1 MTTREK
7 YPLIIRCKD
16 ICSDTIYIIT
26 KHKKEEYAE
35 NDDHR
40 KDLYVVREFP
50 ARMKYC
56 KECEK
61 ACGRHN
67 GVGTMGWRYN
77 SKAKAFDHIERMPE
91 IKRTCAE
98 MSKARHSKP
107 TDSLMDKGPELRI
120 RYIRDLETYTGR
132 KVSEKDILDFEEDM
146 YEEIYRMRKY
156 RWDAGDTFPG
166 EIGLDGEIFI
176 HPYKVGVDGGTGIPM
191 NPYNIR

>member
-7 YPLIIRCKD
+7 YPLIIRGKD

-61 ACGRHN
+61 ACGMHN
-67 GVGTMGWRYN
+67 GVRTMGWRYN

-91 IKRTCAE
+91 VKRTCAE
-98 MSKARHSKP
+98 ISKARCSKP
-107 TDSLMDKGPELRI
+107 TASLMDPGPESRI

-146 YEEIYRMRKY
+146 YEMTYLKRNYRL
-156 RWDAGDTFPG
+156 DDGDTFPG

-191 NPYNIR
+191 NPYSIR